1 MDTETSLLWH
11 GPTWFAGRRLPGSAG
26 PIPGLTSDID
36 LITTWR
42 TKSVLPDPLP
52 SVILLDTEALDRL
65 DARADFDAW
74 LAVAIDRLRTDVPI
88 LLLCRAGDDLSDLVR
103 PTAIVDREIPDD
115 TLFVAACDLQ
125 RSLMRSEEA
134 RIRRMS
140 FGRVPGYGSAPH
152 HKGTSGLLIVGMG
165 GRLLQVQQ
173 ASQRNVEIVGAFDQ
187 QMGED
192 YLMQRA
198 FDAVIL
204 DDTFDENLENLRR
217 IRMDA
222 RFAALPVLA
231 VAEQASDIPTLFRAG
246 ASDVLRLPLQV
257 TNLSRRLST
266 AIRFGKRRRLADKV
280 LAESHKWLREQLN
293 TGGVPQV
300 FYARYREK
308 AGAALAKRN
317 LEIWEMKLL
326 PENFNTPDEATLL
339 APDLY
344 GTVLSI
350 ADATSREEDLVCFV
364 HDVGP
369 IAVLK
374 SERGK
379 TRLQARINAILVHTR
394 L

>member
-1 MDTETSLLWH
+1 MDSETSLLWH

-36 LITTWR
+36 LITAWR
-42 TKSVLPDPLP
+42 TQRVFPDTLP
-52 SVILLDTEALDRL
+52 SVILLDTEAFDQLDQ
-65 DARADFDAW
+65 RAEFNAW
-74 LAVAIDRLRTDVPI
+74 LSAAIQDLRTDVPI
-88 LLLCRAGDDLSDLVR
+88 LLLCKADDDLADHVR
-103 PTAIVDREIPDD
+103 ATAIVDREVPDD
-115 TLFVAACDLQ
+115 ILFATACDLQ
-125 RSLMRSEEA
+125 RALMRSEEA

-165 GRLLQVQQ
+165 GRFLQVQQ

-187 QMGED
+187 QMGEE
-192 YLMQRA
+192 YLAQRA

-231 VAEQASDIPTLFRAG
+231 VAEQASDVPTLFRAG
-246 ASDVLRLPLQV
+246 ASDVLRLPLQEA
-257 TNLSRRLST
+257 NLSMRLAT

-280 LAESHKWLREQLN
+280 LAESHKWLTGHLN
-293 TGGVPQV
+293 TGGVPQA
-300 FYARYREK
+300 FYSRYSDK
-308 AGAALAKRN
+308 AGAALAERG
-317 LEIWEMKLL
+317 LQIWEMKLL

-339 APDLY
+339 ASDLY

-364 HDVGP
+364 HDIGP

-379 TRLQARINAILVHTR
+379 ARLQARINAILGHTR

>member
-42 TKSVLPDPLP
+42 TEALLPDMLP

-65 DARADFDAW
+65 DKRADFTAW
-74 LAVAIDRLRTDVPI
+74 LAVAIEELRTDVPI
-88 LLLCRAGDDLSDLVR
+88 LLLCKAGDDLSGLVR

-115 TLFVAACDLQ
+115 TLFATACDLQ

-192 YLMQRA
+192 YLAQRA

-246 ASDVLRLPLQV
+246 ASDVLRLPLQE
-257 TNLSRRLST
+257 TNLSIRLST

-300 FYARYREK
+300 FYARYSER
-308 AGAALAKRN
+308 AGAALAKRG

-326 PENFNTPDEATLL
+326 PENFSTPDDATLL

-379 TRLQARINAILVHTR
+379 ARLQARINAILGHTR

>member
-11 GPTWFAGRRLPGSAG
+11 GPTWFAGRCLPGSAG

-42 TKSVLPDPLP
+42 TEAVLPDTLP
-52 SVILLDTEALDRL
+52 SVVLLDTEALDRL
-65 DARADFDAW
+65 DARADFTAW
-74 LAVAIDRLRTDVPI
+74 LAVAIEDLRTDVPI
-88 LLLCRAGDDLSDLVR
+88 LLLCKAGDDLSGFVR
-103 PTAIVDREIPDD
+103 PTAIVDREIPDE
-115 TLFVAACDLQ
+115 TLFATACDLQ

-192 YLMQRA
+192 YLAQRA

-246 ASDVLRLPLQV
+246 ASDVLRLPLQE
-257 TNLSRRLST
+257 TNLSIRLST

-293 TGGVPQV
+293 TGGVPQA
-300 FYARYREK
+300 FYTRYSEK
-308 AGAALAKRN
+308 AGAALAKRS

-326 PENFNTPDEATLL
+326 PENFSTPDEATLL
-339 APDLY
+339 APALY

-379 TRLQARINAILVHTR
+379 ARLQARINAILGHTR

>member
-1 MDTETSLLWH
+1 M
-11 GPTWFAGRRLPGSAG
+11 
-26 PIPGLTSDID
+26 
-36 LITTWR
+36 
-42 TKSVLPDPLP
+42 LP
-52 SVILLDTEALDRL
+52 SVILLDTKVLDRL
-65 DARADFDAW
+65 DKRADFTAW
-74 LAVAIDRLRTDVPI
+74 LAGAIEELRTDVPI
-88 LLLCRAGDDLSDLVR
+88 LLLCKAGDDLSGLVR

-115 TLFVAACDLQ
+115 TLFATACDLQ

-192 YLMQRA
+192 YLAQRA

-246 ASDVLRLPLQV
+246 ASDVLRLPLQE
-257 TNLSRRLST
+257 TNLSIRLST
-266 AIRFGKRRRLADKV
+266 AIRFGKKRRLADKV

-293 TGGVPQV
+293 TGGVPQA
-300 FYARYREK
+300 FYARYGEK
-308 AGAALAKRN
+308 AGAALAKRG

-326 PENFNTPDEATLL
+326 PENFSTPDEATLL

-379 TRLQARINAILVHTR
+379 ARLQARINAILGHTR